1 MEDFVYMKV
10 TKDKYRL
17 PLAIA
22 DSAEELARICNVS
35 KGCIFSSISHGKN
48 GENRSYI
55 KVKL

>member
-17 PLAIA
+17 PVAIA

-35 KGCIFSSISHGKN
+35 KGCIHSSVSHARK

-55 KVKL
+55 KVEL